1 MIFSS
6 AEQIVRD
13 SLQELKA
20 INRDKMYE
28 MQDMCIDYY
37 QFNNTKKYI
46 GKYFSGTLQQEIPL
60 YCVNMTKRLIDR
72 ISLVYKNAPERTVQ
86 NDTYQELI
94 IDKNYMLKRVE
105 RIHNLIGTVALQVVY
120 KDNKLHYIPRLE
132 FEPVFHKED
141 PMNPMG
147 IIYPAQ
153 KTVDSIYQTQEEEY
167 IYWDNERHF
176 RFDVNG
182 NIIHINDED
191 INPYGTLPFVF
202 IQPNHQ
208 IDEFR
213 NVGSGADICSAN
225 CQVDVAMTM
234 LQHHIRKAGGQFV
247 IQGQV
252 EANNIELGLNKVVVL
267 DDGNMTNLNPNV
279 NIQAIIDGIKF
290 QLQQV
295 AINHH
300 LSFDF
305 GINGSKSGVALKIE
319 NIELLESREDD
330 VEKFRR
336 FEKEL
341 YKVERT
347 ILDVENVTSL
357 TEDFIVDFAEI
368 DFPDFEKE
376 REEWDWKFSHGIADV
391 VDYMIAKDPDRYG
404 TDDEIA
410 RPQWEEYLAK
420 RKQSANIVN
429 NKGSVEESLFNFT
442 EE

>member
-6 AEQIVRD
+6 AEQIVKD
-13 SLQELKA
+13 SIQELKA
-20 INRDKMYE
+20 VNRDKMYE

-176 RFDVNG
+176 RFDVN
-182 NIIHINDED
+182 
-191 INPYGTLPFVF
+191 
-202 IQPNHQ
+202 
-208 IDEFR
+208 
-213 NVGSGADICSAN
+213 
-225 CQVDVAMTM
+225 
-234 LQHHIRKAGGQFV
+234 
-247 IQGQV
+247 
-252 EANNIELGLNKVVVL
+252 
-267 DDGNMTNLNPNV
+267 
-279 NIQAIIDGIKF
+279 
-290 QLQQV
+290 
-295 AINHH
+295 
-300 LSFDF
+300 
-305 GINGSKSGVALKIE
+305 
-319 NIELLESREDD
+319 
-330 VEKFRR
+330 
-336 FEKEL
+336 
-341 YKVERT
+341 
-347 ILDVENVTSL
+347 
-357 TEDFIVDFAEI
+357 
-368 DFPDFEKE
+368 
-376 REEWDWKFSHGIADV
+376 
-391 VDYMIAKDPDRYG
+391 
-404 TDDEIA
+404 
-410 RPQWEEYLAK
+410 
-420 RKQSANIVN
+420 
-429 NKGSVEESLFNFT
+429 
-442 EE
+442 